1 MADAWTQYEPA
12 SRERHRRACVPPNVL
27 ARAAEQASELA
38 PDDPAIATIR
48 AAISAHTIRDAIA
61 RYSGAAPL
69 APTGGPRIRSRHAA
83 HRDNARVVAQLMR
96 DFSIAANVVARA
108 RRFWFNAVGG
118 YRSNVEVTL
127 GSSVECEAVILLTA
141 HLDSTAKSE
150 SGYDPATSDAPGA
163 DDNAS
168 GMAALLAIAHALA
181 CVPEMATSACQ
192 IRLVLFNGEENGF
205 IGSRRYLDTW
215 ERNGP
220 ALLGAIQ
227 LDMIGFRSKPQA
239 DGRHPFEVHAYAR
252 ASVAATAW
260 SLAIARVIRV
270 LTPTVAPTLVAQ
282 VYPGDL
288 GTDPV
293 QGRSDHASFHNR
305 QIGAVVVSENASPGP
320 NASSPPATPNG
331 AYHRYTDRVDRL
343 DAGYVAAI
351 ASVVAAAA
359 VVIARSY
366 EAQRQGPE

>member
-1 MADAWTQYEPA
+1 
-12 SRERHRRACVPPNVL
+12 VL
-27 ARAAEQASELA
+27 AHAAERASDLA
-38 PDDPAIATIR
+38 PDDPVIATIR
-48 AAISAHTIRDAIA
+48 AAISARTIRDAIA

-69 APTGGPRIRSRHAA
+69 APTGGPRVRSRHAA
-83 HRDNARVVAQLMR
+83 HGDNARVVAQLVR
-96 DFSIAANVVARA
+96 DFSVAENVVARA
-108 RRFWFNAVGG
+108 RRFWFDAVGG
-118 YRSNVEVTL
+118 YRSNVEVTF
-127 GSSVECEAVILLTA
+127 GASVECEAVVLLTA

-150 SGYDPATSDAPGA
+150 SGYDPAVSDAPGA

-181 CVPEMATSACQ
+181 RLPEMATSACQ

-205 IGSRRYLDTW
+205 IGSRRYLDAW
-215 ERNGP
+215 PPDRP
-220 ALLGAIQ
+220 ALVGAIQ
-227 LDMIGFRSKPQA
+227 LDMVGFKSKPQA
-239 DGRHPFEVHAYAR
+239 DGRHPFEVHSYAR
-252 ASVAATAW
+252 ASAAVTEW

-270 LTPTVAPTLVAQ
+270 LTPTVAPALVAQ

-288 GTDPV
+288 GLDPA
-293 QGRSDHASFHNR
+293 QGRSDHASFHHR

-320 NASSPPATPNG
+320 DVDSPPATPNG

-359 VVIARSY
+359 VVIGRSY
-366 EAQRQGPE
+366 ETQRRASE

>member
-12 SRERHRRACVPPNVL
+12 SRERHRRACAPPNVL
-27 ARAAEQASELA
+27 VHAAERASELGA
-38 PDDPAIATIR
+38 DDPAIATIR
-48 AAISAHTIRDAIA
+48 AAISARTIRDAIA

-69 APTGGPRIRSRHAA
+69 GPNGGARVRSRHAA
-83 HRDNARVVAQLMR
+83 HRDNARVVAQLVR
-96 DFSIAANVVARA
+96 DFSVAANVVARA
-108 RRFWFNAVGG
+108 RRFWFDAVGG
-118 YRSNVEVTL
+118 YRSNVEVTF
-127 GSSVECEAVILLTA
+127 GTSAKCEAVMLLTA

-150 SGYDPATSDAPGA
+150 SGYDPVVNDAPGA

-205 IGSRRYLDTW
+205 IGSRRYLDTLLPD
-215 ERNGP
+215 GP
-220 ALLGAIQ
+220 VILGAIQ

-252 ASVAATAW
+252 ASAAATAW
-260 SLAIARVIRV
+260 SLAIAHVIRS
-270 LTPTVAPTLVAQ
+270 LTPTVAPLLVAQ

-288 GTDPV
+288 GTDPA
-293 QGRSDHASFHNR
+293 QGRSDHASFHHR

-320 NASSPPATPNG
+320 DASSPPATPNG
-331 AYHRYTDRVDRL
+331 AYHRYTDRVDHL
-343 DAGYVAAI
+343 DAGYVAEI

-359 VVIARSY
+359 VVIGRSY
-366 EAQRQGPE
+366 EAQRRASG